1 MTKYLWFFLPAV
13 LALPTTA
20 PAEELPPRLL
30 ESLEQALPP
39 GMKPEHVGKT
49 PVPGLYEVV
58 YNSSLILYVH
68 EDGKYVIQGELLD
81 LQTQAN
87 LTEERRKQARLK
99 VIEGLDE
106 DSMIV
111 FAPEKTA
118 HTITVF
124 TDVDCGYC
132 RKLHQE
138 VKELTSHGVK
148 VRYLAFPRAGMT
160 SPTYQKMV
168 SVWCASDR
176 QQAITDAKAG
186 NDVPTQRCEHPV
198 QAHYEAAQQ
207 LGISGTPAMILDDG
221 GIQPGYVPAE
231 RLIKLLETNASG

>member
-1 MTKYLWFFLPAV
+1 MTKYLWFLLPAV
-13 LALPTTA
+13 LGLPTITL
-20 PAEELPPRLL
+20 AEETPPRLL
-30 ESLEQALPP
+30 ESINQLLP
-39 GMKPEHVGKT
+39 GMKPERVSQS
-49 PVPGLYEVV
+49 PIPGLYEVM
-58 YNSSLILYVH
+58 YNPRLILYVH
-68 EDGKYVIQGELLD
+68 EDGKYVIQGELLN
-81 LQTQAN
+81 LKTQAN

-99 VIEGLDE
+99 IIEGLGE

-138 VKELTSHGVK
+138 VNELTRHGIK
-148 VRYLAFPRAGMT
+148 VRYLAFPRAGIG
-160 SPTYQKMV
+160 SPTYEKMV
-168 SVWCASDR
+168 SVWCAKDR

-186 NDVPTQRCEHPV
+186 SNVPTQHCDNPV

-207 LGISGTPAMILDDG
+207 MGISGTPAMVLDDG
-221 GIQPGYVPAE
+221 GMQPGYVPADQ
-231 RLIKLLETNASG
+231 LIKLLETEASS